1 MRVRKVGSAIS
12 VVLPVYNGEKFI
24 RKSIVALSK
33 FLKSLDCS
41 WEIIVVDDGS
51 SDSTPYILKELRN
64 DFRSFL
70 RVFGYRVNKGKGFAF
85 RFGAMRARG
94 DIIVLHDSDLD
105 IPAEQIRVLLK
116 AMGDSGADIVI
127 TSKWHPKSKV
137 VASFLR
143 KFFSCGFRLLVRL
156 FTGLDL
162 RDTQTGSK
170 AFKRGVLEKIL
181 PYMRVKRYAFDVELL
196 YLAKC
201 FGFKIVE
208 VPAIKPIK
216 LGRNLSFREIFHMFI
231 DLLAITY
238 WDRIKKIWKARNYV
252 SVRSLSY

>member
-1 MRVRKVGSAIS
+1 MRKVGSAIS

-33 FLKSLDCS
+33 FLRSLDCS
-41 WEIIVVDDGS
+41 WEIIVVNDGS
-51 SDSTPYILKELRN
+51 SDSTPHILKKLQN
-64 DFRSFL
+64 DFHPFL
-70 RVFGYRVNKGKGFAF
+70 RVFGYRVNKGKGYAF
-85 RFGAMRARG
+85 RFGALRARG
-94 DIIVLHDSDLD
+94 DVIVLHDSDLD
-105 IPAEQIRVLLK
+105 IPPEQILVLLK
-116 AMGDSGADIVI
+116 AMRDSDADIVV

-137 VASFLR
+137 TASFLR
-143 KFFSCGFRLLVRL
+143 KFLSYGFRLLVRL
-156 FTGLDL
+156 FTGLKL

-170 AFKRGVLEKIL
+170 AFKRGVLERIL

-216 LGRNLSFREIFHMFI
+216 LGSNFSFREIFHMFI

-238 WDRIKKIWKARNYV
+238 WYRIKKIWKARKYV
-252 SVRSLSY
+252 PVRSLSY